1 MSIHTKHS
9 AADCEVCAA
18 QQEADAVG
26 AIPTAG
32 HNPDPQPQ
40 QQEEPERIDFSCR
53 VCGIQC
59 AIAPD
64 PPERAVCP
72 EHCEDHNYVYSR
84 EDRGTFCEYCWQEAP
99 HD

>member
-1 MSIHTKHS
+1 MTTSS
-9 AADCEVCAA
+9 
-18 QQEADAVG
+18 
-26 AIPTAG
+26 
-32 HNPDPQPQ
+32 DPQPQ
-40 QQEEPERIDFSCR
+40 QQEGPERIDFSCR
-53 VCGIQC
+53 VCDVQC

-99 HD
+99 HDYWVED